1 LLLLLLLLLVLLLL
15 WLLLLLLLPLLRL
28 LLWLLLLL
36 LLLSRDRCVCY
47 DGVAQVVA
55 IDVVAADVIL
65 LANLQLAWLDD
76 WPD

>member
-1 LLLLLLLLLVLLLL
+1 MLLLWFLLLLLLCLLLLLLLLL
-15 WLLLLLLLPLLRL
+15 LLPGDLG
-28 LLWLLLLL
+28 
-36 LLLSRDRCVCY
+36 VCY
-47 DGVAQVVA
+47 DLVAHVVA